1 MRIGDNAYQEL
12 SEVTG
17 ILGTQQMMAKV
28 YYIVPDMQ

>member
-17 ILGTQQMMAKV
+17 IVGTQQMTAKA
-28 YYIVPDMQ
+28 YYTVADIE